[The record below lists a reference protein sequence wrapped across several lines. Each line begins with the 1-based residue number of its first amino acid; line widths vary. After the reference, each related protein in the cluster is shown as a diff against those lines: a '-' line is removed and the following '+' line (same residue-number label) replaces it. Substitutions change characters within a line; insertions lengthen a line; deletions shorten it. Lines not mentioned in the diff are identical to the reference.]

1 MKFYYS
7 LATKL
12 LLLLI
17 LVIGISQSAIA
28 QRAVQGKVLDT
39 TGEALIGATV
49 LVKGTNVGTTT
60 DFDGSFSLN
69 LPENQNML
77 QISYTGY
84 SSLEVDM
91 TGLSNYTATLTESS
105 ELLDEVVVIGY
116 GRQKKSVVTGAVGK
130 VNVEQLKNRSPGR
143 LESSIQGTV
152 AGISITPT
160 SGAPDAGFKV
170 KIRGT
175 GSNGPTEPLYIVD
188 GMRTRDISFIEP
200 ANIASL
206 EVLKDAASAS
216 IYGAEGANG
225 VILIT
230 TKNGSGGSK
239 GVSYGFQAGQQTY
252 RGNMEL
258 MNTTQWK
265 QYLTDAGVDGIDE
278 IDTAQNTNWLD
289 ELFESTPVMR
299 HTLGFDGGNEKLSY
313 HFGANYFNQAGII
326 GGSDNSNFNRISANV
341 GLKSEVTD
349 RLTIGA
355 NLTAASEKSIGANFG
370 DVNTGGILAN
380 SILMDPSTPVVYTD
394 KIPDFVAAADQNL
407 LTRDKNGNIYGL
419 SQITDGE
426 IINPFISLS
435 QRNGDGANDKTIFGS
450 VYGTLEIIDGLSITS
465 RFGYDNVNGT
475 FHNWSPAYFATPT
488 RQSTTAGST
497 YRLFNSTG
505 YQWENFINYE
515 LGLAENMTLDLLA
528 GTSIYSTTFNQLSG
542 SAAGLVTGTQEAS
555 YIDGSESDNNVIGA
569 NVQQRQQAFFGRASL
584 NISDKYLL
592 MASLRRDG
600 TSLFSN
606 NNQWKN
612 YPGVSAGWVFS
623 RESFMSDGGFFNFGK
638 LRASWGQAGSL
649 SGVQPG
655 DGQSLLQA
663 LFQYSGG
670 AAIDPASL
678 ANPNLTWETSEQ
690 LNIGID
696 LGMLDDRLTLSI
708 DYFDKL
714 TKDLITTSSPPEFIG
729 NNAPLVNAGTMKNTG
744 VEFELGYKN
753 NDNPKF
759 KYQVSANLTT
769 LKNEVTELN
778 AVDILQG
785 SQGVGV
791 SWRPAAF
798 EVGQPAWY
806 FRGYQTDGLNADG
819 TPNIIDNDGDGII
832 TPSDYGFIGSP
843 HPTLLYGGIVN
854 LEFGGGFDFTL
865 FVQGQSG
872 NDILM
877 GFNRTDRARGN
888 KPTVFLEDDFF
899 APNIDGQGYESDF
912 MVFDGSFTRIK
923 QIQLAYDFGDK
934 VSFLKN
940 LRLFVSMED
949 YFTFTKYPGLD
960 PEVGSQFNDG
970 LGIDRGTY
978 PIPGRIIFGGSTNF

>member
-1 MKFYYS
+1 MKSFYT
-7 LATKL
+7 LVTKQMF
-12 LLLLI
+12 LLI
-17 LVIGISQSAIA
+17 LVIGISQSIMA
-28 QRAVQGKVLDT
+28 QRTIQGKVLDT
-39 TGEALIGATV
+39 KGEALIGASIF
-49 LVKGTNVGTTT
+49 VKGTTVGTVT
-60 DFDGSFSLN
+60 DIDGGFSLN

-84 SSLEVDM
+84 SDMEVDV
-91 TGLSNYTATLTESS
+91 TGLSNYTATMTENS

-130 VNVEQLKNRSPGR
+130 VNVEQLENRSPGR

-200 ANIASL
+200 ANISSL

-258 MNTTQWK
+258 MNTSQWK
-265 QYLTDAGVDGIDE
+265 QYLTDAGADGLDE
-278 IDTAQNTNWLD
+278 INTGQNTNWLD
-289 ELFESTPVMR
+289 ELFQSAPVMR
-299 HTLGFDGGNEKLSY
+299 HTLGFDGGDEKLSY
-313 HFGANYFNQAGII
+313 HFGTNYFNQAGII
-326 GGSDNSNFNRISANV
+326 GGSDNSNFSRISANV

-355 NLTAASEKSIGANFG
+355 NLTAASERSIGSNFG
-370 DVNTGGILAN
+370 DLNTGSILAN
-380 SILMDPSTPVVYTD
+380 SILMDPSTPVTYTGEA
-394 KIPDFVAAADQNL
+394 PDFVSGIDQNL
-407 LTRDKNGNIYGL
+407 LTRDENGNVYGL

-435 QRNGDGANDKTIFGS
+435 QTNGEGARDKTIFGS
-450 VYGTLEIIDGLSITS
+450 VYGTLEITEGLSVTS

-475 FHNWSPAYFATPT
+475 FNNWSPAYFATPT
-488 RQSTTAGST
+488 RQSTIASSAF
-497 YRLFNSTG
+497 RLFNSIG
-505 YQWENFINYE
+505 YQWENFANYGLE
-515 LGLAENMTLDLLA
+515 LGENMDLDLLA
-528 GTSIYSTTFNQLSG
+528 GTSIYSTTFNQLNA
-542 SAAGLVTGTQEAS
+542 SASGLVTGTQEAS
-555 YIDGSESDNNVIGA
+555 YIDGSESSNNVIGT
-569 NVQQRQQAFFGRASL
+569 NTQQRQQAYFGRASL
-584 NISDKYLL
+584 NISEKYLL

-600 TSLFSN
+600 TSLFRN
-606 NNQWKN
+606 DNQWKN

-623 RESFMSDGGFFNFGK
+623 RENFMSDKGFFNFGK

-670 AAIDPASL
+670 VVIDPSSL
-678 ANPNLTWETSEQ
+678 ANPDLTWETSEQ
-690 LNIGID
+690 LNIGVD
-696 LGMLDDRLTLSI
+696 LGMLEDRLSLSI
-708 DYFDKL
+708 DYFDKQ
-714 TKDLITTSSPPEFIG
+714 TKDLITTSSPPGFIG
-729 NNAPLVNAGTMKNTG
+729 NSAPLVNAGTMKNTG
-744 VEFELGYKN
+744 VELELGYKN
-753 NDNPKF
+753 NDNPNF
-759 KYQVSANLTT
+759 KYQVSANLTA
-769 LKNEVTELN
+769 LENEVTELN

-785 SQGVGV
+785 TQGVGV
-791 SWRPAAF
+791 SWRPSAF

-854 LEFGGGFDFTL
+854 LEFGNGFDFTL

-877 GFNRTDRARGN
+877 GFNRTDRAKGN
-888 KPTVFLEDDFF
+888 KPTVFLDDDFF

-923 QIQLAYDFGDK
+923 QIQLGYDFGNK
-934 VSFLKN
+934 VSALKN
-940 LRLFVSMED
+940 LRLYISMED

-960 PEVGSQFNDG
+960 PEVGSQFNDA